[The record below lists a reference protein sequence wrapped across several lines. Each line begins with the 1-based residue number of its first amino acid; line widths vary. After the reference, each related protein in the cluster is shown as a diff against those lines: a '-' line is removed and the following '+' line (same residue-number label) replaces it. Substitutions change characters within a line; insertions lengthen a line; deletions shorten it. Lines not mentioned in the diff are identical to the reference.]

1 MTDSAP
7 RPRGRPGTSADTRA
21 RLIAAA
27 IEVFLE
33 RGYADTRVQDITNAA
48 GFTTGALYAHFGS
61 RMEILAEALL
71 TEGRRLVADMT
82 DQAAHAD
89 IEDSNV
95 SRRVAERLT
104 GETRDIDRLMLEAI
118 TMATRDE
125 DAREAIVP
133 ALVQI
138 GEQLSDL
145 AVLARDLG
153 VVSDSTDPHAISLL
167 YLSIILGST
176 IIRALDLPRADT
188 DRVDDLLLRLR
199 GTTT

>member
-1 MTDSAP
+1 
-7 RPRGRPGTSADTRA
+7 
-21 RLIAAA
+21 
-27 IEVFLE
+27 
-33 RGYADTRVQDITNAA
+33 
-48 GFTTGALYAHFGS
+48 
-61 RMEILAEALL
+61 
-71 TEGRRLVADMT
+71 
-82 DQAAHAD
+82 
-89 IEDSNV
+89 
-95 SRRVAERLT
+95 
-104 GETRDIDRLMLEAI
+104 
-118 TMATRDE
+118 MATRDE

-188 DRVDDLLLRLR
+188 DRVDDLLLRMR

>member
-1 MTDSAP
+1 M
-7 RPRGRPGTSADTRA
+7 
-21 RLIAAA
+21 
-27 IEVFLE
+27 FLE

-71 TEGRRLVADMT
+71 TEGRRLIADMT

-95 SRRVAERLT
+95 SRRAAERLT

-125 DAREAIVP
+125 DAAKRSFPLWFRSANSSPIWRCWPGTSAWSLTRRTRTPYRCCTSPSSWGAPSSGHWTFPGPIPTVSMTSSCGCGAP
-133 ALVQI
+133 PLDAPTTHHRVGQPGWLALQ
-138 GEQLSDL
+138 
-145 AVLARDLG
+145 
-153 VVSDSTDPHAISLL
+153 T
-167 YLSIILGST
+167 
-176 IIRALDLPRADT
+176 
-188 DRVDDLLLRLR
+188 
-199 GTTT
+199 